1 MKWLLA
7 ILLLALRATAQDT
20 TLLIGNQQTTLPEV
34 FVRNHFD
41 YQKLLKQIQDDTT
54 FYKAFK
60 NLRILNYTSLN
71 HIQMVNKKGLV
82 QASLQSKTKQL
93 RKNGCR
99 TMQILEEQVTGDMY
113 NKQGAFNYLT
123 AQLYASLFFTNG
135 QICGE
140 SNIVS
145 GLKPTVS
152 DKKGI
157 DKHKEQLKMLFFNP
171 GKKISG
177 IPFIGDK
184 LDVYDTH
191 AQKLYNYKLDYVQ
204 YKGTPCYLFSIL
216 PKSDLGVFKQN
227 GVVVDEMN
235 TWFDSQTLTVLART
249 YRLSYK
255 AGVYDFDVSME
266 VEMDKVG
273 NLVVPVLL
281 RYKGNWDVLFKK
293 REIGLFTATL
303 FGFSNE

>member
-1 MKWLLA
+1 MLICFLVSVA
-7 ILLLALRATAQDT
+7 QAQDT
-20 TLLIGNQQTTLPEV
+20 TLLIDNQQTTLPEV

-41 YQKLLKQIQDDTT
+41 YQKLLKQIQNDTT

-71 HIQMVNKKGLV
+71 HIQMVNKKGVVL
-82 QASLQSKTKQL
+82 ASLNSKTKQF

-99 TMQILEEQVTGDMY
+99 TMQVLNEQVSGDMY
-113 NKQGAFNYLT
+113 NKEGAFNYLT

-140 SNIVS
+140 TNVVTGKAPAIA
-145 GLKPTVS
+145 
-152 DKKGI
+152 DKKGM

-184 LDVYDTH
+184 LDVYDAH
-191 AQKLYNYKLDYVQ
+191 AQKLYNYKLEYVQ
-204 YKGTPCYLFSIL
+204 YKGNQCYLFSIL
-216 PKSDLGVFKQN
+216 PKDDLGVVKQN
-227 GVVVDEMN
+227 SVVVDEMN
-235 TWFDSQTLTVLART
+235 TWFDSQTLSVLARS

-255 AGVYDFDVSME
+255 AGVYDFDVRME

-273 NLVVPVLL
+273 NLLVPTLL
-281 RYKGNWDVLFKK
+281 RYQGNWDVLFKK

-303 FGFSNE
+303 FGFSHE

>member
-7 ILLLALRATAQDT
+7 ILLLSSRGMAQDT
-20 TLLIGNQQTTLPEV
+20 TLFIGNQQTTLPEV

-41 YQKLLKQIQDDTT
+41 YQKLLKQIQNDTT

-71 HIQMVNKKGLV
+71 HIQMVNKKGVV

-99 TMQILEEQVTGDMY
+99 TMQILDEQVTGDMY

-140 SNIVS
+140 STVIA

-171 GKKISG
+171 GKKIAG

-184 LDVYDTH
+184 LDLYDAH

-216 PKSDLGVFKQN
+216 PKEDLGVFKQN